1 MLYKYQAS
9 CTHEDIYEAAI
20 DVMILVNASSSTE
33 ALSKGRE
40 LASQMQDLTVQREGI
55 EEAIEHVVS

>member
-1 MLYKYQAS
+1 MLYRYQAS

-20 DVMILVNASSSTE
+20 HVMILVNASSSTE

-40 LASQMQDLTVQREGI
+40 LASQMQDLTVQHDAV
-55 EEAIEHVVS
+55 EEAREHVVS